1 MNLAT
6 HNHARWGADDRIGA
20 ANLMTPERR
29 LAAMSL
35 VTTGAVY
42 SLGRLISADSP
53 FMAPAQTPFV
63 LTTAQTSRNSLK
75 RRRAMG
81 AENDAGANLERIE
94 MNVHTGTHIDAL
106 GHFSI
111 GEYLYGERL
120 AEDFVSDTGL
130 IDIGI
135 DQCPPIITRG
145 VCLDLSGLDGGTY
158 LEAGRAIGPDDLKC
172 AVDAAGVAFRAGD
185 VACLHTG
192 WGRHYMTDNVR
203 YVTGEPGIDE
213 AAARWLTSHDV
224 VAVGAD
230 SMAVEVIPNPQH
242 PIIMMPVHQ
251 HLLVEAG
258 VYIIENL
265 FLDELVRD
273 GVHEFCF
280 ILLPTPFKG
289 ATGSPA
295 QPVAMV

>member
-1 MNLAT
+1 MTLADHT
-6 HNHARWGADDRIGA
+6 HARWGVGDQIGA

-29 LAAMSL
+29 LAALSL
-35 VTTGAVY
+35 VRAGTVY
-42 SLGRLISADSP
+42 SMGREISAASP

-63 LTTAQTSRNSLK
+63 LTTASTWRNSIK
-75 RRRAMG
+75 RRRSMG

-111 GEYLYGERL
+111 GEELYGGRI
-120 AEDFVSDTGL
+120 AADFVSDTGL

-135 DQCPPIITRG
+135 EQCPPIITRG
-145 VCLDLSGLDGGTY
+145 ICLDLSGLDGGPF
-158 LEAGRAIGPDDLKC
+158 LEPGRAIGPDDL
-172 AVDAAGVAFRAGD
+172 ARAADNAGVAFQPGD

-192 WGRHYMTDNVR
+192 WGRHYVTDNER

-213 AAARWLTSHDV
+213 AAARWLTSRDV

-242 PIIMMPVHQ
+242 PKIMMPVHQ
-251 HLLVEAG
+251 HCLVEAG
-258 VYIIENL
+258 VYLIENL
-265 FLDELVRD
+265 FMDELVRD

-295 QPVAMV
+295 QPIAMV